1 MAGGSPVSVVVVA
14 EVEAVIAAGVVA
26 PVVVVVV
33 VVVVRGVDEGVG
45 LGGGVGDRER
55 EGDEASGG
63 ADGRGHVMSLRSS
76 RQNSLIL
83 LYRYHCRWLERPD
96 GGRIG
101 GS

>member
-1 MAGGSPVSVVVVA
+1 MVVVA
-14 EVEAVIAAGVVA
+14 EVEAVIAAGLVA
-26 PVVVVVV
+26 TAVV

-76 RQNSLIL
+76 GQNSLIL